1 MNVENITVQKRKKR
15 GETTKNEAIAIIID
29 LIIGHTATA
38 TDVFWAFLTKCYEG
52 GWIPHWIGNQIHRLN
67 MGLIIRVLRYLN
79 KYIKKRSI

>member
-15 GETTKNEAIAIIID
+15 GENNEKWSYS
-29 LIIGHTATA
+29 
-38 TDVFWAFLTKCYEG
+38 DVFWAFLTKCYEG

-79 KYIKKRSI
+79 KYIKKRSIWLIYMTSLT